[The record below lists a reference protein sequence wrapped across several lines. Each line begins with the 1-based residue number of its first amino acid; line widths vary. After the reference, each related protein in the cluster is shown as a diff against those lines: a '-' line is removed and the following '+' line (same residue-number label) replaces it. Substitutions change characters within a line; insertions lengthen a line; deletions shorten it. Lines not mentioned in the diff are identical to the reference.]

1 MSLSNLTFLS
11 LARSAWTV
19 AKAALRWPVRIT
31 EARRLMRQVGG
42 MSDHELRDIGLTR
55 HDVWDATALPH
66 GADPS
71 RLFQQR
77 VDERRG
83 AGRHH
88 HEVRVGVE
96 DVIGRPHR
104 PERVVTSISGGW
116 LHAETAVIR
125 LRARGEAARRSCKSS

>member
-1 MSLSNLTFLS
+1 MLSNLARSS

-19 AKAALRWPVRIT
+19 AKAALSWPVRII

-55 HDVWDATALPH
+55 NDVWDATALPRS
-66 GADPS
+66 ADPS

-77 VDERRG
+77 ADERRG

-88 HEVRVGVE
+88 AVSEVEAPAERQ
-96 DVIGRPHR
+96 HR
-104 PERVVTSISGGW
+104 PGRIGPPTSGSW
-116 LHAETAVIR
+116 LHAGPTVSAMR
-125 LRARGEAARRSCKSS
+125 LRARG